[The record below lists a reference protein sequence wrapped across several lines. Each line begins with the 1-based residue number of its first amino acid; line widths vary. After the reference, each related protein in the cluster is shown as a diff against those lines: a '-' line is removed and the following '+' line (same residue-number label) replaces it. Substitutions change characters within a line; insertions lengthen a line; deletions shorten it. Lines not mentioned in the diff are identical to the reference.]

1 VQLAN
6 EYAPEHLGLSV
17 RDPWCWVESVN
28 NSGGVFMGE
37 HSFEVLGDYLAG
49 PSHVMPTGGSA
60 RFASPLNVLDFVKIV
75 SLIALD
81 ESTAQAISPIAATI
95 AESERLDAHAN
106 AALLRAKETK

>member
-1 VQLAN
+1 
-6 EYAPEHLGLSV
+6 
-17 RDPWCWVESVN
+17 
-28 NSGGVFMGE
+28 MGE

-60 RFASPLNVLDFVKIV
+60 RFASPLNVWDFVKIV

-81 ESTAQAISPIAATI
+81 EGTAQAISPIASTI

-106 AALLRAKETK
+106 AAFLRAKETK